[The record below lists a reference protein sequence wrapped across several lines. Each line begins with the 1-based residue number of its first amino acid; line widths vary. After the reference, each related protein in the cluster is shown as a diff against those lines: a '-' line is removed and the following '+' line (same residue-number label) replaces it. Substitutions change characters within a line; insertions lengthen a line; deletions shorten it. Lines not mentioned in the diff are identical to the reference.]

1 MNGLRERA
9 SPEIVID
16 HDQPFTKSG
25 EAGSPSTKSGE
36 AGLRSRNR
44 TAKPAITITI
54 TITAAWSRHGSFCE
68 ESCELAAP
76 NPYRLRGGERAA
88 FARAWRA
95 GGLRVR
101 VRVNG
106 RLASLRLCR
115 L

>member
-1 MNGLRERA
+1 
-9 SPEIVID
+9 
-16 HDQPFTKSG
+16 
-25 EAGSPSTKSGE
+25 
-36 AGLRSRNR
+36 
-44 TAKPAITITI
+44 
-54 TITAAWSRHGSFCE
+54 
-68 ESCELAAP
+68 LAAP